1 MKTRHNKKR
10 NTAFV
15 YEALVREIT
24 AAILKQDNTRRK
36 KIVEIIK
43 KHFAEGSILRQDLQC
58 HQSLYETKGAEK
70 TISEKILREA
80 RLAHRVLDPHGLF
93 VAQSDLIKDINTELE
108 PSVFNAFVPNYKTLA
123 SISQMFS
130 LKTSPKDQVLLEN
143 EIITSMTTSKEST
156 LAVEEVDDLVVKTFI
171 SKFNDKY
178 DSRLFEEQKELLSHY
193 ISSFADN
200 ALQLKVFL
208 NEEISRLKEK
218 LDEASGAS
226 EIKDDVEMMEK
237 TTKVISKLDSFAQE
251 SINENVLLTILKTQ
265 SLVREIYS
273 DGSHD

>member
-156 LAVEEVDDLVVKTFI
+156 PAVEEVDDLVVKTFI

-178 DSRLFEEQKELLSHY
+178 DNRLFEEQKELLSHY

-237 TTKVISKLDSFAQE
+237 TTKVISKLDSFARE

>member
-10 NTAFV
+10 NTDFV

-156 LAVEEVDDLVVKTFI
+156 PAVEEVDDLVVKTFI

-178 DSRLFEEQKELLSHY
+178 DNRLFEEQKELLSHY

-237 TTKVISKLDSFAQE
+237 TTKVISKLDSFARE

>member
-24 AAILKQDNTRRK
+24 AAIMKQDSARQK

-43 KHFAEGSILRQDLQC
+43 KHFAEDSILRQDLQC
-58 HQSLYETKGAEK
+58 HQSLYETKGVDK
-70 TISEKILREA
+70 VTSEKILREA

-93 VAQSDLIKDINTELE
+93 VAQSDLINDINKELE

-143 EIITSMTTSKEST
+143 EIITSMTATDGEV
-156 LAVEEVDDLVVKTFI
+156 ANVEKVDNLVVKTFV

-178 DSRLFEEQKELLSHY
+178 ENRLFEEQKELLSHY

-218 LDEASGAS
+218 LNEATTTP
-226 EIKDDVEMMEK
+226 EIKADSEMMEK
-237 TTKVISKLDSFAQE
+237 TNKVVSKLDSFAKE

-273 DGSHD
+273 DGSND